1 MGLKS
6 VILAIAYRE
15 YIFFKRFFSE
25 YVVSWVIPLLF
36 ALAIVFLPTT
46 VASSTAVTR
55 RFSTVLGGGYSFE
68 DILIYSIC
76 MSAVMSIVMSIVNDL
91 VQTLYHEYRTIGIMN
106 VILESTSLITYV
118 AASAIVRSLMMGLLS
133 TLYLVAVLPLVAGVK
148 GLITYLILLPALLI
162 SSVALG
168 LYSMVL
174 ALPLT
179 FYLRIDRPW
188 TVTNIL
194 SPALLA
200 GAGLYIPIKLV
211 PLVLKAIAYTAPVPQ
226 MCEVVKVIAL
236 KGFPQE
242 LLPIMAVVTALATAY
257 SAVITYLGKLS
268 DVRAR
273 RGG

>member
-46 VASSTAVTR
+46 IASKGAVIR
-55 RFSTVLGGGYSFE
+55 KFSTVLGSGYSFQ
-68 DILIYSIC
+68 DILIYSLC
-76 MSAVMSIVMSIVNDL
+76 MSAVMSIVISIVSDL
-91 VQTLYHEYRTIGIMN
+91 VETLYHEYRTLGIMN
-106 VILESTSLITYV
+106 VILETTSLTTYV

-133 TLYLVAVLPLVAGVK
+133 TLYLVAVLPLVAGLK
-148 GLITYLILLPALLI
+148 GLITYLILLPAILA
-162 SSVALG
+162 SSLALG

-188 TVTNIL
+188 TVTHIL
-194 SPALLA
+194 APALLA

-211 PLVLKAIAYTAPVPQ
+211 PLVLKVIAYTSPVPQ
-226 MCEVVKVIAL
+226 MCEAIKVIAL
-236 KGFPQE
+236 KGFSQS
-242 LLPIMAVVTALATAY
+242 LLPIMVVITALATAY

-268 DVRAR
+268 DVHAR

>member
-1 MGLKS
+1 MSLKS

-46 VASSTAVTR
+46 IASSTAVTR
-55 RFSTVLGGGYSFE
+55 RFSTVLGSGYSLQ

-76 MSAVMSIVMSIVNDL
+76 MSAVMSIVISIVSDL
-91 VQTLYHEYRTIGIMN
+91 VQTLYHEYRTLGIMN
-106 VILESTSLITYV
+106 VILESTSLTTYV
-118 AASAIVRSLMMGLLS
+118 TASAIVRSLMMGLLS
-133 TLYLVAVLPLVAGVK
+133 TLYLIAVLPLIAGLK
-148 GLITYLILLPALLI
+148 GLITYLILLPALLV
-162 SSVALG
+162 SSLALG

-188 TVTNIL
+188 TVTNTL
-194 SPALLA
+194 APALLA

-211 PLVLKAIAYTAPVPQ
+211 PLILKVIAYTAPVPQ

-236 KGFPQE
+236 KGFSQS
-242 LLPIMAVVTALATAY
+242 LLPIMAVITALATAY

-268 DVRAR
+268 DVHAR

>member
-46 VASSTAVTR
+46 IASRGAVVR
-55 RFSTVLGGGYSFE
+55 RFATVLGSGYSFQ
-68 DILIYSIC
+68 DILIYSLC
-76 MSAVMSIVMSIVNDL
+76 MSAVMSLVISIVSDL
-91 VQTLYHEYRTIGIMN
+91 AQTLYHEYRTLGIMN
-106 VILESTSLITYV
+106 VILESTSLTTYV
-118 AASAIVRSLMMGLLS
+118 VASAIVRSLMIGYLS
-133 TLYLVAVLPLVAGVK
+133 TLYLIVVLPLVAGLK
-148 GLITYLILLPALLI
+148 GLMTYLILLPALLI
-162 SSVALG
+162 SSLALG

-179 FYLRIDRPW
+179 FHLRIDRPW
-188 TVTNIL
+188 TVTNTL
-194 SPALLA
+194 APALLA

-211 PLVLKAIAYTAPVPQ
+211 PLILKVIAYSAPVPQ

-242 LLPIMAVVTALATAY
+242 LLPVMAVITALATVY
-257 SAVITYLGKLS
+257 SVVITYLGRVS

>member
-1 MGLKS
+1 MSLKS

-46 VASSTAVTR
+46 IASSTAVTR
-55 RFSTVLGGGYSFE
+55 RFSTVLGSGYSLQ

-76 MSAVMSIVMSIVNDL
+76 MSAVMSIVISIISDL
-91 VQTLYHEYRTIGIMN
+91 VQTLYHEYRTLGIMN
-106 VILESTSLITYV
+106 VILESTSLTTYV
-118 AASAIVRSLMMGLLS
+118 TASAIVRSLMMGLLS
-133 TLYLVAVLPLVAGVK
+133 TLYLIAVLPLIAGLK
-148 GLITYLILLPALLI
+148 GLITYLILLPALLV
-162 SSVALG
+162 SSLALG

-188 TVTNIL
+188 TVTNTL
-194 SPALLA
+194 APALLA

-211 PLVLKAIAYTAPVPQ
+211 PLILKVIAYTAPVPQ

-236 KGFPQE
+236 KGFSQS
-242 LLPIMAVVTALATAY
+242 LLPIMAVITALATAY

-268 DVRAR
+268 DVHAR